1 MFLQAGDKV
10 KALKCLIRSGD
21 TDKIIF
27 FAGVSRHAEIYTLAA
42 NYLQTLDWH
51 ARPDLAQSIVTFYS
65 KVSSCTLCVVKH
77 AAAGRAMVNANKGWA
92 GSVSQ
97 ASACRSPD
105 RSSKLKRGWGF
116 VQMHVQRPHQS
127 STWNASLAR
136 KHKSAWDMANS
147 ALFSGLSVRVCVL
160 CSG

>member
-1 MFLQAGDKV
+1 MNANTDALLGHSCTLAAVINHSTHEQMTSRSKLALLVDFQHRHVLLSIASSCLFLQAGDKV

-65 KVSSCTLCVVKH
+65 KVSSCTPHALKH
-77 AAAGRAMVNANKGWA
+77 AAATRDMVNADKG
-92 GSVSQ
+92 
-97 ASACRSPD
+97 
-105 RSSKLKRGWGF
+105 
-116 VQMHVQRPHQS
+116 
-127 STWNASLAR
+127 
-136 KHKSAWDMANS
+136 
-147 ALFSGLSVRVCVL
+147 
-160 CSG
+160 

>member
-1 MFLQAGDKV
+1 MGLQHRHVLLGIASSCLNLQAGDKV

-65 KVSSCTLCVVKH
+65 KVSSCTLRAVKPQNMQRPREPWSTQT
-77 AAAGRAMVNANKGWA
+77 RAELVEYHT
-92 GSVSQ
+92 
-97 ASACRSPD
+97 ASACR
-105 RSSKLKRGWGF
+105 
-116 VQMHVQRPHQS
+116 
-127 STWNASLAR
+127 NANQNLVRLR
-136 KHKSAWDMANS
+136 KAEPFGRCTYTD
-147 ALFSGLSVRVCVL
+147 CVKVAHGTCL
-160 CSG
+160 WY

>member
-1 MFLQAGDKV
+1 MLLGLASSCLLLQAGDKV

-65 KVSSCTLCVVKH
+65 KVSSCTLCAVKH
-77 AAAGRAMVNANKGWA
+77 AAAARAMVNANKGWA

-105 RSSKLKRGWGF
+105 RAL
-116 VQMHVQRPHQS
+116 V
-127 STWNASLAR
+127 SLSEAE
-136 KHKSAWDMANS
+136 
-147 ALFSGLSVRVCVL
+147 ALFRCTYRDRIKAAHGTRLWQ
-160 CSG
+160 